1 MAVSFA
7 VDRSYLGRE
16 LDHGWPGLL
25 GAMAD
30 KKLGTGFLSPLGFVI
45 GLVVGTVGLV
55 VLAKRLTPPA
65 AGKPLPF
72 EGDLNENAAPDA
84 SDLPSSSSHPKS

>member
-1 MAVSFA
+1 MV
-7 VDRSYLGRE
+7 G
-16 LDHGWPGLL
+16 PGLL

-30 KKLGTGFLSPLGFVI
+30 KKLGTGFLSPLGFVV
-45 GLVVGTVGLV
+45 GLVVGTIGLV

-72 EGDLNENAAPDA
+72 EGDDRNDGEQSEQA
-84 SDLPSSSSHPKS
+84 SSKD